1 MTAIRTVLA
10 DDHIILREGLRRI
23 LEESGRVTVVGE
35 AGDGRSAVEVALR
48 ERPEVVLMD
57 IEMPELSGT
66 EATREIVKADPRIRV
81 VILSMHDEG
90 GFIEESLRSGAAAYV
105 LKGSPSAELVQ
116 AVETVA
122 QGRFYLSPG
131 VSAET
136 VAFVRGVRDE
146 GGGSLRD
153 LTARERQVL
162 RRIAEGFGNKEIASA
177 LHVSPRTVE
186 SHRAH
191 LMRKLGVHKASAL
204 VRIAIRA
211 GLVSL

>member
-1 MTAIRTVLA
+1 VTAIRTVLA

-35 AGDGRSAVEVALR
+35 AGDGRAAVEVALR

-90 GFIEESLRSGAAAYV
+90 GFIEESLRCGAAAYV

-136 VAFVRGVRDE
+136 VAFVRGARDE